1 MNEKLHNEKN
11 LMNLTLAAGVIFAI
25 LEVGMAIVS
34 NSQAVLMDS
43 IYDGAEAIV
52 LALMVFFIPLLY
64 KPVSEKKPYGYAQLE
79 SLFLLG
85 KGGML
90 FAVTIGL
97 IIGNIQMMANG
108 GNRID
113 HGLIGW
119 FELILALLSLLI
131 LLILLYKNRKVSSP
145 LIEAELIA
153 WKIDVFSSIGV
164 GLAFFASTFLKDTA
178 IAGFTVYIDQV
189 IAIIIA
195 MIMLPQPY
203 HMMKDA
209 LKSLILFAPKR
220 EVTDEI
226 KEIIDT
232 EFERYSYET
241 TFYDIIQTGRKTW
254 IEVYIRSKTNM
265 INVEQLQMIK
275 RTVEEELREEYEEVD
290 VQISPDIG

>member
-11 LMNLTLAAGVIFAI
+11 LMNLTVAAGVVFAL
-25 LEVGMAIVS
+25 LEVAMAIFS

-64 KPVSEKKPYGYAQLE
+64 KPVSEKKPYGYSQLE

-90 FAVTIGL
+90 FTVTIGL
-97 IIGNIQMMANG
+97 ILGNIQMMVNG
-108 GNRID
+108 GNHID
-113 HGLIGW
+113 HSLIGR
-119 FELILALLSLLI
+119 FEIVLAFLSLAILI
-131 LLILLYKNRKVSSP
+131 VLLYKNRKVSSP
-145 LIEAELIA
+145 LIEAELVA

-164 GLAFFASTFLKDTA
+164 GLAFFASTMFQGTA
-178 IAGFTVYIDQV
+178 LSGLSPYIDQV
-189 IAIIIA
+189 IAIVIA
-195 MIMLPQPY
+195 LIMLPQPY
-203 HMMKDA
+203 RMMKDA

-232 EFERYSYET
+232 EFERYAYET

-265 INVEQLQMIK
+265 INIEQLHMIK
-275 RTVEEELREEYEEVD
+275 HTVEEALRKEYEEVD
-290 VQISPDIG
+290 VQISPEL

>member
-11 LMNLTLAAGVIFAI
+11 LMNLTLAAGVVFAI
-25 LEVGMAIVS
+25 LEVGMAIIS

-145 LIEAELIA
+145 LIEAELMA

-164 GLAFFASTFLKDTA
+164 GLAFFASTLLKDTA